1 MNTARFRIAGND
13 SNAQDS
19 TYADET
25 NDNGSIVNVAW
36 TYPDGGRQAWGCVLG
51 SFFLM
56 FPSFGFEVALGTV
69 QDYIATHQLSDYSL
83 SDVGWIS
90 AILVFLTLFL
100 GVQVGPL
107 FDRYG
112 PRYLLILGT
121 SGSFLSYILLAQ
133 CTRYWQFVLCL
144 SILGGVSSAIVTTVA
159 IAVLSHWFHRRRAL
173 ASGICMGGSSAG
185 GAIIP
190 LLLRYTF
197 PNYGWA
203 WSMRIIAFISAAC
216 YLAGTILVRG
226 RLPLVRST
234 AAPRAVV
241 DVRAFASARL
251 SFLALAVFSFEFIIF
266 GCAALLP
273 TYIRYS
279 SSTGSSESELPSDM
293 QFYVLTV
300 LNSMSFLGRTIPGFF
315 ADKMGCFNVLLLLVI
330 TTLVTMGAI
339 WVPVGSHSSASVL
352 YVIVALFGFGSG
364 GWISL
369 APVCAGQLCRTD
381 EYGRF
386 YGTIYMI
393 AAFGVLLTVPI
404 GGELLQYATP
414 QILIGFYAGILV
426 LGLLG
431 VMTSRWAIL
440 DWKWKWKVKV

>member
-1 MNTARFRIAGND
+1 LDSKLLVRALFARFRGTTEVLIV
-13 SNAQDS
+13 Q
-19 TYADET
+19 ET
-25 NDNGSIVNVAW
+25 V
-36 TYPDGGRQAWGCVLG
+36 
-51 SFFLM
+51 
-56 FPSFGFEVALGTV
+56 GTV
-69 QDYIATHQLSDYSL
+69 QDYIATHQLSAYTL

-133 CTRYWQFVLCL
+133 CTEYWHFILCL
-144 SILGGVSSAIVTTVA
+144 SILGGFSSAIVTTVA

-173 ASGICMGGSSAG
+173 ASGICMGGSSTG

-197 PNYGWA
+197 PNYGWE

-216 YLAGTILVRG
+216 YLAGIMLVRG
-226 RLPLVRST
+226 RLPMVRST
-234 AAPRAVV
+234 AAPKAVV
-241 DVRAFASARL
+241 DIRAFASARL

-279 SSTGSSESELPSDM
+279 STGSSGSPLPADM
-293 QFYVLTV
+293 KFYVLTV
-300 LNSMSFLGRTIPGFF
+300 LNSTSFLGRTIPGFM
-315 ADKMGCFNVLLLLVI
+315 ADMVGCFNVLLLLVLA
-330 TTLVTMGAI
+330 TLVTMAAV
-339 WVPVGSHSSASVL
+339 WVPVGSHSSPSAL
-352 YVIVALFGFGSG
+352 YAIVALFGFGSG

-369 APVCAGQLCRTD
+369 APVCAGQMCRTD

-386 YGTIYMI
+386 YGTIYMVG
-393 AAFGVLLTVPI
+393 AFGVLLTIPI

-414 QILIGFYAGILV
+414 QALIGFYAGILV
-426 LGLLG
+426 LGLIG

-440 DWKWKWKVKV
+440 EWKWQWKVKV